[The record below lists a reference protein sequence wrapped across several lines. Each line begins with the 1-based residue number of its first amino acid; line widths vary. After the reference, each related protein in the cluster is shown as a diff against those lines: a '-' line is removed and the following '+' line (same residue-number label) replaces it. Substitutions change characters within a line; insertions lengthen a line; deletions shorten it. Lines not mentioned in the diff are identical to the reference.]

1 MMANKKLALVILLI
15 LISLFVVMI
24 TAITSGGDS
33 KKIATLESNVKVLN
47 EKMEEIKL
55 RTDEWDR
62 IINGTTEVDLGTAPT
77 DKEVTAPTEP
87 KTPTDTSAPE
97 KTPAT
102 PTEPKEEVVAKE
114 YTVNASNLNLR
125 SDPTS
130 KGSVVRQVPSGEKLT
145 SKGVESKGEG
155 YTWIQVTDSKG
166 NIGWAVSDFLK

>member
-1 MMANKKLALVILLI
+1 MMANKKLALTILLI

-47 EKMEEIKL
+47 EKMEDVKL

-62 IINGTTEVDLGTAPT
+62 IINGNTEVDLGTAPET
-77 DKEVTAPTEP
+77 PKGTE
-87 KTPTDTSAPE
+87 
-97 KTPAT
+97 TPAEPTT
-102 PTEPKEEVVAKE
+102 PVPTTEPKEPTEPSEVVPKE
-114 YTVNASNLNLR
+114 YTVSATSLNLR
-125 SDPTS
+125 SEPTS

-155 YTWIQVTDSKG
+155 YTWLQVTDSKG
-166 NIGWAVSDFLK
+166 NVGWTVSDFLK